1 MEFREFV
8 KMLEG
13 GGIMATQG
21 VPFPQNT
28 REWPAGRTWGP
39 TPNCDPYNSVHCG
52 SGASATTT
60 TRRMKKMQKK

>member
-1 MEFREFV
+1 
-8 KMLEG
+8 
-13 GGIMATQG
+13 MATQG